1 MSHCFIR
8 RLYALLLLAGLF
20 LIDAQAHAQ
29 YQAGDPINDRV
40 SLDVGAYLLG
50 TSTNIQVNGTL
61 NSPGLPIP
69 IGTPFNVERDLGY
82 RNTDRLR
89 FDGYWRFFKRHK
101 LTVTYFDT
109 SRDSSRSLERT
120 LQFGNVT
127 FPVGVEVNSHFST
140 QVAEVAYEYG
150 FFRTRNFELSGS
162 LGIHNMKVDLDLA
175 GTGIL
180 RGVTRDQATS
190 ASADGPL
197 PVIGLHAV
205 WSLSRHFYLDGE
217 GQLFKVS
224 ISPYNG
230 SLQDYTGSV
239 VWQMFRHFGIG
250 AGYDEFISH
259 AGVNS
264 DTFHGDLRWSYGGA
278 RLYFR
283 GSF

>member
-1 MSHCFIR
+1 MSQRPLPR
-8 RLYALLLLAGLF
+8 RYSLLLLVGLCMVH
-20 LIDAQAHAQ
+20 APAHAQ
-29 YQAGDPINDRV
+29 YQAGDPINDRF
-40 SLDVGAYLLG
+40 SIDAGAYFLG
-50 TSTNIQVNGTL
+50 TSSNVKVNGTL
-61 NSPGLPIP
+61 NSPGLPIAV
-69 IGTPFNVERDLGY
+69 GTTFNVERDLGY
-82 RNTDRLR
+82 NNTDRLR
-89 FDGYWRFFKRHK
+89 FDAYWRFFKRHK
-101 LTVTYFDT
+101 LTVSYFDT
-109 SRDSSRSLERT
+109 SRNSDRSLERT
-120 LQFGNVT
+120 IQFGNYT
-127 FPVGVEVNSHFST
+127 FPVGVEVHSHFAT

-162 LGIHNMKVDLDLA
+162 LGIHNMKFDLDLA

-180 RGVTRDQATS
+180 RGTTRDAATS

-239 VWQMFRHFGIG
+239 VWQMFSHFGVG

-259 AGVNS
+259 AAVNS
-264 DTFHGDLRWSYGGA
+264 DTFHGDLRWSYGGP